1 MSVSRPRT
9 VLVTGA
15 GRNIGRFLAETF
27 AADGHRVGLNATA
40 SASLL
45 DVSKVLEDRGAEF
58 VACPGDVREPDQVQ
72 EVVRA
77 VTEAIGPPEILI
89 NCAMVRVMKPTGEM
103 TYEDWRLPIDVGL
116 TGTFLMSQ
124 AVLPEMQAAGWGRIV
139 NMAGLSGQNGAPNRP
154 SIVAAKA
161 GVIGLT
167 KALAREFA
175 ADGITVNAVS
185 PGLIATER
193 GDHTS
198 LGDTEQILAYYR
210 ERAKLIPVQRMGRLG
225 EVAAACM
232 YLCSEE
238 AAFTTGQ
245 TLALNGGMYV

>member
-1 MSVSRPRT
+1 MTQHRA
-9 VLVTGA
+9 VLITGA
-15 GRNIGRFLAETF
+15 GRNIGRFLAESF
-27 AADGHRVGLNATA
+27 ADDGHRVALNAT
-40 SASLL
+40 SEGSLA
-45 DVSKVLEDRGAEF
+45 DVTAAFRERGSHF
-58 VACPGDVREPDQVQ
+58 VACPGDVRDPDQVR
-72 EVVRA
+72 EVVRTA
-77 VTEAIGPPEILI
+77 TEALGAPEILI

-124 AVLPEMQAAGWGRIV
+124 AVLPAMQAARWGRIV

-154 SIVAAKA
+154 GIVAAKA

-185 PGLIATER
+185 PGLIATDR

-210 ERAKLIPVQRMGRLG
+210 ERAKLIPVQRMGRLE
-225 EVAAACM
+225 EVAAVCKH
-232 YLCSEE
+232 LCSED
-238 AAFTTGQ
+238 AGFTTGQ